1 MMLSTWQS
9 THNSLTSMKLMFLCR
24 NEMFILKKQPTIP
37 HCSHPWLNVSNVVCL
52 YTFILLPFFNISFFL
67 SIPSPLIFVI
77 VFLIWEN
84 LNLVLY
90 LYTHFQLSLKPIG
103 LSIRSQMYFKLFSID
118 IFCQWSSIFFEI
130 SLKWWHFNEWT
141 CILDWKRETLTFI
154 YFLSRCFSNSTPF

>member
-1 MMLSTWQS
+1 MLSTWQS

-24 NEMFILKKQPTIP
+24 NEMYILKKQPTIP
-37 HCSHPWLNVSNVVCL
+37 HCRHPWLNLSNVVCL

-67 SIPSPLIFVI
+67 SIPSPLVFVI

-90 LYTHFQLSLKPIG
+90 LYTHFQLSLKPISF
-103 LSIRSQMYFKLFSID
+103 SIRSQMYFKLFSID

-130 SLKWWHFNEWT
+130 SSNWWHFNEWT
-141 CILDWKRETLTFI
+141 CILDWKRKTLTFI
-154 YFLSRCFSNSTPF
+154 NFLSKCFSNSTPF